1 MAGNAANVER
11 ISRCA
16 FCFLMLGRSLP
27 MALKHDSLFF
37 GLLLVGKYRKRREGR
52 QEMAG
57 KIPYLPLS
65 ATVKREAQRQ
75 REREG
80 IWSEDCRTNTD
91 KLFIL
96 SSVIS
101 SIAIEREIW
110 FLMN

>member
-1 MAGNAANVER
+1 MKSEILMPEGGVAGNAAYVER
-11 ISRCA
+11 ISRCV

-65 ATVKREAQRQ
+65 ATVKREAQHRD
-75 REREG
+75 RG
-80 IWSEDCRTNTD
+80 
-91 KLFIL
+91 
-96 SSVIS
+96 
-101 SIAIEREIW
+101 
-110 FLMN
+110 